1 MLLVAIVGFA
11 GTWHYT
17 VQNIEGW
24 TVKVEDSAIASS
36 KSWPSARMEL
46 QRQLQNI
53 ARVVPDGPLAE
64 LRKVAIYVNVKTD
77 TGCMAFHPGP
87 DWLRE
92 HKMDTDMATNVE
104 IGNVANFVSWTYQ
117 QPWMVMHELAH
128 AYDFRVLGKGK
139 FGRSVDEAYRSAE
152 KDKRYDSVLYYDG
165 SKKKHYAMN
174 NTMEFF
180 AEMTEAYFGTND
192 IYPFVRAELKTYD
205 PEAFAVMEKVW
216 GKPVIRE

>member
-1 MLLVAIVGFA
+1 MMLALIIGFA

-24 TVKVEDSAIASS
+24 TIKVADAAVSDS
-36 KSWPSARMEL
+36 KSWPSARREL

-53 ARVVPDGPLAE
+53 VRVVPDSPLAE
-64 LRKVAIYVNVKTD
+64 LRKVAIYVNVKSGTP
-77 TGCMAFHPGP
+77 CMAFHPDAG
-87 DWLRE
+87 WLRE
-92 HKMDTDMATNVE
+92 HNMDPDMATNVE
-104 IGNVANFVSWTYQ
+104 IGSLTNFVSWTYQ

-139 FGRSVDEAYRSAE
+139 FGNTVNEAYNSAV
-152 KDKRYDSVLYYDG
+152 KDKRYDSALYYNG
-165 SKKKHYAMN
+165 SKKKHYAMT

-192 IYPFVRAELKTYD
+192 IYPFVRAELMTYD
-205 PEAFAVMEKVW
+205 PEAFSVMEKVW
-216 GKPVIRE
+216 GKPAVRE